1 MAAAILS
8 FQSLSRFAPSFPFNK
23 QLKLRKPVLSLTEIA
38 DKSVPFSS
46 LNPTLSSTTSD
57 GNTKGSGPK
66 KSSNN
71 APGSK
76 EIDENEKSS
85 SGIKAP
91 KSSSK
96 EEMIALFRRIQSS
109 ISKGKPGRA
118 KSKSFSSSE
127 DKSTAESVK
136 DVFRESRMNVEG
148 TRSKKGTK
156 ALRWRSSIS
165 KKSKVEKKATVET
178 EEFNLSRPPSNFIKR
193 SPIPH
198 PTALRT
204 KTPERNNEVVSTD
217 GKGSELANMKKLKLS
232 ELKELAKG
240 RGIKGYSRLRKTEL
254 LQLLMS

>member
-46 LNPTLSSTTSD
+46 LNPTLSSITSD

-71 APGSK
+71 VPGSK

-85 SGIKAP
+85 SGIKAH

-118 KSKSFSSSE
+118 KSESFRSSE
-127 DKSTAESVK
+127 DKSTAESAM
-136 DVFRESRMNVEG
+136 DVIRESRMNVKD

-156 ALRWRSSIS
+156 ALRWRSSVS

-178 EEFNLSRPPSNFIKR
+178 EFNLSRPPSNFIKR

-198 PTALRT
+198 PTAPRT

-217 GKGSELANMKKLKLS
+217 GKGSELANMEKLKLS
-232 ELKELAKG
+232 ELKELAKA